1 MYNVSS
7 EQLDSI
13 DDVLKDELM
22 GIGVHSCIL
31 IDMAGNTI
39 AHLDDGHCSFDV
51 VAFSALA
58 AGNFATVDAMAQLV
72 GEQQFS
78 LLFHRGETENINFSK
93 VNDDILL
100 ITIFG
105 PEVTL
110 GFLRL
115 KTADV
120 IEKIHKIWIQ

>member
-1 MYNVSS
+1 MYNVSP
-7 EQLDSI
+7 EQLESI
-13 DDVLKDELM
+13 DAILQNELM
-22 GIGVHSCIL
+22 GIGVHSSIL

-78 LLFHRGETENINFSK
+78 LLFHRGESESIHFSK
-93 VNDDILL
+93 VNDEVLL

-105 PEVTL
+105 PEVSL

-115 KTADV
+115 KTTDV
-120 IEKIHKIWIQ
+120 VKKIQNIWQQ